1 MNENSLPSIDQLKEQ
16 AKSLR
21 NIKAKDGVSLGH
33 SQCLELVA
41 KGHGFKD
48 SNCLSAAASNESGA
62 KPYFTGQHFSGHYL
76 STPFAGELVL
86 VKGSDDPSLTIVRVK
101 FDQPIDVV
109 KFDSF
114 SNFRRQVTCSLT
126 KEGVTREKTS
136 NGVPHMVL
144 DYSADFS
151 AVKG

>member
-1 MNENSLPSIDQLKEQ
+1 MNEKSLPSLDRLKEQ

-21 NIKAKDGVSLGH
+21 NNKAEEGVSLGH

-41 KGHGFKD
+41 KSHGFKD
-48 SNCLSAAASNESGA
+48 WNCISAAASNEGGTSSYA
-62 KPYFTGQHFSGHYL
+62 LGQRVSGHYL
-76 STPFAGELVL
+76 SIPFAGELVL

-101 FDQPIDVV
+101 FDEAIDVV

-126 KEGVTREKTS
+126 KEGVTLEKTS
-136 NGVPHMVL
+136 I
-144 DYSADFS
+144 
-151 AVKG
+151 